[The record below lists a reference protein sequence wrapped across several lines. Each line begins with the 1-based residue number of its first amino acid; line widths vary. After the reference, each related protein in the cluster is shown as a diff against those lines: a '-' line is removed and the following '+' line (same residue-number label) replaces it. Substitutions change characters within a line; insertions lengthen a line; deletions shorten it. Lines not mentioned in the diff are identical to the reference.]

1 MAGRTNRDATATRP
15 SPGRRGAAPSGFG
28 RPAAFTLVEL
38 LVVIVIILI
47 LVSLTGAAV
56 SSARSGVKRQQTQA
70 LIAKID
76 AIVSSHFATVG
87 GRSVS
92 SGAASMS
99 RDALVRRQITAD
111 LPDSLAD
118 ARAAAANPAEFPSSA
133 ARAYAGVLAA
143 NNPSDQFGDAECLF
157 MIVMQGGIAG
167 CVDCNELTS
176 AEIGDKDGDKAPEF
190 QDAWG
195 NPIRFI
201 LWPGG
206 LELPVGTKFFQAT
219 PPLLAP
225 LRPLIWSAGP
235 DGKGSLT
242 VNAGSNLG
250 MGATCGDPANAT
262 VLTFGAWDNNR
273 PDCRADNITNLD
285 AQVVR

>member
-1 MAGRTNRDATATRP
+1 MAGRNPSDTAAET
-15 SPGRRGAAPSGFG
+15 PGAGRWRSVMTPYGGRG
-28 RPAAFTLVEL
+28 FTLVEL

-56 SSARSGVKRQQTQA
+56 SSARSSVKRQQTQA

-76 AIVSSHFATVG
+76 AIVSAHFATVG
-87 GRSVS
+87 GRSIS
-92 SGAASMS
+92 APPAGMS
-99 RDALVRRQITAD
+99 RDAIVRRQITAD
-111 LPDSLAD
+111 LPDSPAD
-118 ARAAAANPAEFPSSA
+118 AQAAAANPTEFPSSP

-143 NNPSDQFGDAECLF
+143 TGPSGQFADAECLF

-167 CVDCNELTS
+167 CVDCSELS
-176 AEIGDKDGDKAPEF
+176 GSDVGDKDGDKAPEF
-190 QDAWG
+190 LDAWG
-195 NPIRFI
+195 NPIRYI

-206 LELPVGTKFFQAT
+206 LELPVGKKFFQAT

-225 LRPLIWSAGP
+225 LRPLIWSMGP
-235 DGKGSLT
+235 DGKGSLN

-250 MGATCGDPANAT
+250 MGASCGDPANAT
-262 VLTFGAWDNNR
+262 VLTFGAWDNSK

-285 AQVVR
+285 AQAVQ